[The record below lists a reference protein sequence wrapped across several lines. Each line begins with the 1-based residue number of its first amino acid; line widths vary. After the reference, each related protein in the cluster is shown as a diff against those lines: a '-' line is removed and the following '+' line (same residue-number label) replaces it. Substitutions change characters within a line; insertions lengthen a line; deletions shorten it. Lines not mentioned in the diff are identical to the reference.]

1 MNNRLIKGILFDLN
15 NVASYNNCGLD
26 RLIRI
31 EENNHELFGCRECT
45 VADIAREDM
54 IGTVFC
60 PLMMKRDLEFRVK

>member
-31 EENNHELFGCRECT
+31 EENNHELFGCKHCVYKE
-45 VADIAREDM
+45 VADICPKLIKKEIED
-54 IGTVFC
+54 VFY
-60 PLMMKRDLEFRVK
+60 LR